1 MNQDEH
7 SPYSGQASEARQAQG
22 LSRRGVQ
29 AGDRGQ
35 GVGSS
40 IAQRATSAL
49 PLPRRRSAQKY
60 RLGRVS
66 RTPVHT
72 LPIKGPQIKGC
83 EVGRTGPPSLH
94 EELRADSH
102 QGNPPPYPCHLQ
114 SNIWL
119 CSSHRNRFSSLS
131 RKERVPSRR
140 KTSVVVSTTRLAV
153 PCNTYSYKHNGNAL
167 WSYKTLRLSN
177 FVTSLLLKLCV
188 HLCVL
193 GEVTSAGLH
202 QMRTKHPSQPQPS

>member
-1 MNQDEH
+1 MGSRWATE
-7 SPYSGQASEARQAQG
+7 GRGWAALIAR
-22 LSRRGVQ
+22 
-29 AGDRGQ
+29 
-35 GVGSS
+35 
-40 IAQRATSAL
+40 RATSAF

-94 EELRADSH
+94 GELRAYSH
-102 QGNPPPYPCHLQ
+102 RGNPPPHPCHLQ
-114 SNIWL
+114 SHIRL
-119 CSSHRNRFSSLS
+119 CSSHRSHFSSLS
-131 RKERVPSRR
+131 RKEGAPSRR
-140 KTSVVVSTTRLAV
+140 KTSVVVSTSRLAV
-153 PCNTYSYKHNGNAL
+153 PCNTYSYRHNGSAL

-188 HLCVL
+188 RVRACVCW
-193 GEVTSAGLH
+193 GRETSAGLR
-202 QMRTKHPSQPQPS
+202 QMRMKHPSQPQPS